1 MSEELTTQLVMAARI
16 TLGALVGY
24 AVGWE
29 RERRGSR
36 AGTRTFALVSLG
48 AASFTAVG
56 VHNFPETAEKLI
68 AGVVTGIGFLGA
80 GLIMRGDVGQ
90 VHGLTTAASLWAGS
104 SLGVL
109 AGAGEYALA
118 VAVCVLVV
126 CVLEAPKLPGV
137 RRLEDAAVPP
147 PTDRAANES
156 PDAET
161 EW

>member
-1 MSEELTTQLVMAARI
+1 MSDELTTQLVMAARI
-16 TLGALVGY
+16 TLGAIVGY

-29 RERRGSR
+29 REHRGSR

-56 VHNFPETAEKLI
+56 VHNFPATAEKLI

-80 GLIMRGDVGQ
+80 GLIMRGDLGQ
-90 VHGLTTAASLWAGS
+90 VHGLTTAASLWAAS

-118 VAVCVLVV
+118 VVVCVLVV
-126 CVLEAPKLPGV
+126 AVLEAPKLPGV
-137 RRLEDAAVPP
+137 RKLEDAAVPP
-147 PTDRAANES
+147 SSDRGS
-156 PDAET
+156 DQPHDAET